1 MTLTRWQRF
10 RRAWVMTG
18 ATVGVIFI
26 AWSLLAYRA
35 SGGAYAALENTE
47 TVTVEPRGVLA
58 VRAEGV
64 SRGRIAVLSGSAR
77 RSRGVCAAGESRRR
91 ARLQRRAHPVPR
103 RGAMGGAES
112 AELAARY
119 MRAMRETET
128 SGGPRRWIVAG
139 HSRGGVISSNVVR
152 SQSEGI
158 AGLVLVGHVPSARFQ
173 PDAPADSGDA
183 GVWDARYRRRR

>member
-26 AWSLLAYRA
+26 AWSLAYRA

-58 VRAEGV
+58 VRAEGQSAEV
-64 SRGRIAVLSGSAR
+64 GLLFFPGALVDPVAYAPLAKAVAERGYNVVLI
-77 RSRGVCAAGESRRR
+77 
-91 ARLQRRAHPVPR
+91 QVPR

-112 AELAARY
+112 AELPARY
-119 MRAMRETET
+119 MRAMRETGT

-139 HSRGGVISSNVVR
+139 HSRGG
-152 SQSEGI
+152 
-158 AGLVLVGHVPSARFQ
+158 
-173 PDAPADSGDA
+173 
-183 GVWDARYRRRR
+183 